1 MLIFLPILIAGT
13 VAGFIN
19 GLLGTG
25 GGIVLVFAL
34 NYMLKGEKSKDIYA
48 FTLCVTLALSL
59 VSLFVY
65 ARKGA
70 IDFGESVRYGLA
82 AIPGGIIGAYLLDR
96 LNGKIVK
103 RIFAVLLIVAGAN
116 MTGIF

>member
-1 MLIFLPILIAGT
+1 MTGIIPIIFTGSF
-13 VAGFIN
+13 AGFIN

-25 GGIVLVFAL
+25 GGIVLIFAL
-34 NYMLKGEKSKDIYA
+34 NYMLKGEKNKDIYA
-48 FTLCVTLALSL
+48 FTLTVTLALSL

-70 IDFGESVRYGLA
+70 VNFSESVRYGLA
-82 AIPGGIIGAYLLDR
+82 AIPGGVMGAFLLDK

-116 MTGIF
+116 MAGLF

>member
-1 MLIFLPILIAGT
+1 MAQIVPIVIAGIG
-13 VAGFIN
+13 AGFVN

-25 GGIVLVFAL
+25 GGIVLIFAL
-34 NYMLKGEKSKDIYA
+34 NYMLKGEKNKDIYA
-48 FTLCVTLALSL
+48 FTLCVTLALSV

-65 ARKGA
+65 VGKGA
-70 IDFGESVRYGLA
+70 VNFTESVRYGVA

-116 MTGIF
+116 MAGLF

>member
-1 MLIFLPILIAGT
+1 MGVIPIIIAGMG
-13 VAGFIN
+13 AGFIN

-34 NYMLKGEKSKDIYA
+34 NYMRKGEKNKDIYA

-65 ARKGA
+65 VGKGA
-70 IDFGESVRYGLA
+70 VDFSESVRYGIG
-82 AIPGGIIGAYLLDR
+82 AIPGGVIGAYMLDR

-103 RIFAVLLIVAGAN
+103 MIFAVLLIVAGTN
-116 MTGIF
+116 MAGLF

>member
-1 MLIFLPILIAGT
+1 MSITPIIIAGLG
-13 VAGFIN
+13 AGFVN

-25 GGIVLVFAL
+25 GGIVLIFAL
-34 NYMLKGEKSKDIYA
+34 NYMLKGEKNKDIYA

-70 IDFGESVRYGLA
+70 VDFTESVRYGLA

-103 RIFAVLLIVAGAN
+103 KIFAVLLIVAGAN
-116 MTGIF
+116 MVGIF

>member
-1 MLIFLPILIAGT
+1 MWVIPIIIAG
-13 VAGFIN
+13 VGAGFIN

-25 GGIVLVFAL
+25 GGIVLIFAL
-34 NYMLKGEKSKDIYA
+34 NYILKGEKSKDIYA

-65 ARKGA
+65 VRKGA
-70 IDFGESVRYGLA
+70 VDFNESVRYGIA
-82 AIPGGIIGAYLLDR
+82 AIPGGVIGAYLLDR

-116 MTGIF
+116 MAGLF